1 MWFALNKLTMNGK
14 TIDEYV
20 KWLERMIE
28 MSLEDKDLQRE
39 HWAFCQA
46 LSKYRELNKI

>member
-1 MWFALNKLTMNGK
+1 MNGK